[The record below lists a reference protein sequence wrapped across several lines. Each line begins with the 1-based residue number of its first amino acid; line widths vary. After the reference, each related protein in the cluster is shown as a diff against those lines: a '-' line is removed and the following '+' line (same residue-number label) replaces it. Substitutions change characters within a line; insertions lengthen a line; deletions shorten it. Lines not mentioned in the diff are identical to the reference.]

1 MVFDLISSVSNFDW
15 GKNVVIVGVTK
26 SSSVY
31 IDDDDNNN
39 NNNNNNDNNNI
50 FKYILY
56 TLNFRHDET

>member
-1 MVFDLISSVSNFDW
+1 MVFDLISSVPNFDW
-15 GKNVVIVGVTK
+15 GKNAVIVGVTK

-31 IDDDDNNN
+31 IDDDNNN
-39 NNNNNNDNNNI
+39 HNNNDNNNNI